1 MEYIVLFGLVIACL
15 LASCPTNLC
24 PSFVNPTI
32 DGVVR
37 VPSTFCITF
46 GDPPYIIATQLLP
59 VPKSIPQTILRF
71 VVICYYSV
79 FSLIY
84 IQQAIRISIGDHLL

>member
-1 MEYIVLFGLVIACL
+1 VLFGLVIACL

-59 VPKSIPQTILRF
+59 VPKSMPITGLFILYHSSF
-71 VVICYYSV
+71 ELV
-79 FSLIY
+79 Y
-84 IQQAIRISIGDHLL
+84 IIISIRR